1 MKIPYCPSCAG
12 IDLRQSS
19 GKSDCLRCKYAGDMK
34 EGGMDEINSYKKSL
48 NSGVA
53 PVLPGKPLGGSGS
66 VTNSE
71 LRARLSAMKGKSTG
85 DVEFL

>member
-12 IDLRQSS
+12 IDIRSSS
-19 GKSDCLRCKYAGDMK
+19 GKSECLRCKYTGEMK

-48 NSGVA
+48 NSGVQ
-53 PVLPGKPLGGSGS
+53 PVLPGSQVGAKSG

-71 LRARLSAMKGKSTG
+71 LRARLSAMKGRSTG

>member
-1 MKIPYCPSCAG
+1 MKIPYCPACAG
-12 IDLRQSS
+12 IDLRSVS
-19 GKSDCLRCKYAGDMK
+19 GKSECLRCKYTGEMK

-48 NSGVA
+48 KAGVVPA
-53 PVLPGKPLGGSGS
+53 IPGKAIGGSGS

-71 LRARLSAMKGKSTG
+71 LRARLGAMKGRSTG